1 MIQFEIN
8 LSIDQKNDNK
18 MRLDF
23 NVLKREDANPLEK
36 KFMKI
41 FEKFIVNIMK
51 DLLIDG
57 GAKLGIE
64 EQIKPYSHKQ
74 PDTGESGK
82 KL

>member
-1 MIQFEIN
+1 MIQLEIN
-8 LSIDQKNDNK
+8 LSIDQKNENK
-18 MRLDF
+18 LHLDF

-57 GAKLGIE
+57 GAKLGIDE
-64 EQIKPYSHKQ
+64 KIKAYAPKQ
-74 PDTGESGK
+74 DAPHD
-82 KL
+82 